1 MAITYT
7 LQFCDNKQETNQA
20 IFCLTKTLN
29 KNIKDK
35 EIVNK
40 HLIKNILTEMIKIRY
55 FKTIWNIGWG
65 FRFNRDVGRDG

>member
-29 KNIKDK
+29 KNIKVK

-40 HLIKNILTEMIKIRY
+40 HLIKNILTEMIKRH
-55 FKTIWNIGWG
+55 
-65 FRFNRDVGRDG
+65 